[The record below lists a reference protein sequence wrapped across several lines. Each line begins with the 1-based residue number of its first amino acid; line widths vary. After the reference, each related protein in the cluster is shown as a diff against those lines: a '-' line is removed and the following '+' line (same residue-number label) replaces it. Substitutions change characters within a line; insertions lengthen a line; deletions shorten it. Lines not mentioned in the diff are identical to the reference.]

1 MKKIAVIFGG
11 ESVEHDVSILTGLQF
26 LDALD
31 AAKYEGFPVYVDTKG
46 RWWAGEDLRE
56 RAFYPVTEAKRKK
69 LTRLALP
76 LEAVRGERPRLLAQK
91 RGLLGRGG
99 EIEFDLAVPAIH
111 GTFGEDGTLQG
122 LLEFLGIPYAGCP
135 PLGAAAAMDKAFT
148 KRFLEG
154 LGIPV
159 LPHLAVAKPP
169 PGKRLDKKTL
179 AKDLKRALGNTP
191 FPVIVKPNGLG
202 SSIGVTRAGNM
213 DEVLAGLLLCFR
225 LDYAAIVEPFV
236 PNLAEYNVAVSRAA
250 GSLRASVI
258 ERPLKASEFLAFRD
272 KYLSGGDEGAKLKGG
287 ASEGMASLNRVLEPN
302 ELPARKKQ
310 QIRAW
315 ACEAFAALGL
325 AGSVR
330 VDFLCDTKKGR
341 VWLNEI
347 NTIPG
352 SFAFYLWQESKPRLS
367 FTELA
372 GALVEEGL
380 ARARERRRDTDRL
393 VGGGIIFKDG

>member
-56 RAFYPVTEAKRKK
+56 RGFYPVTEAKRRK
-69 LTRLALP
+69 LVRLVLP
-76 LEAVRGERPRLLAQK
+76 LEAVRGERPRFKVEK
-91 RGLLGRGG
+91 RGLLGRGR
-99 EIEFDLAVPAIH
+99 EIGFDLAVPAIH

-135 PLGAAAAMDKAFT
+135 PLGAAAAMDKDFT
-148 KRFLEG
+148 KRFLG
-154 LGIPV
+154 SLGIPV
-159 LPHLAVAKPP
+159 LPHLMVAKPP
-169 PGKRLDKKTL
+169 QGKRLDHK
-179 AKDLKRALGNTP
+179 AVGRQIERALGKRP
-191 FPVIVKPNGLG
+191 YPVIVKPNGLG
-202 SSIGVTRAGNM
+202 SSIGVTRAKDL
-213 DEVLAGLLLCFR
+213 DEAMAGLLLCFR
-225 LDYAAIVEPFV
+225 LDFSAIVEPFV
-236 PNLAEYNVAVSRAA
+236 PNLAEYNVAVSRAT
-250 GSLRASVI
+250 GRLRISVI

-272 KYLSGGDEGAKLKGG
+272 KYLSGGEEGAKLKGG
-287 ASEGMASLNRVLEPN
+287 ASEGMASLNRVLEPK
-302 ELPARKKQ
+302 ELSVKKKD
-310 QIRAW
+310 QIREW
-315 ACEAFAALGL
+315 ALSAFDALGL

-330 VDFLCDTKKGR
+330 VDFLADTRKGDI
-341 VWLNEI
+341 WLNEL

-380 ARARERRRDTDRL
+380 ARARARQRDTDRL
-393 VGGGIIFKDG
+393 IGGGIIFKND